1 MQFDYFII
9 GKSFNVIGELYLL
22 TLNRQAKTLSKSNLA
37 ALVCL
42 VQSKRHPIRNKVVVF
57 LSAKAGLRAKEIAH
71 LTWAM
76 MLNPDGGIGSHIALP
91 NSASKGSSG
100 RHIPINRDLRE
111 ALEALYAAQANGN
124 PKAVPSGFVIKT
136 ERQDHTTAQAIVNQF
151 IRWYRELGLIGCSS
165 HSGRRTFITNAAR
178 KISTVGGSLRDVQ
191 QMAGHKSLNTT
202 QRYIESDQ
210 LAQAKVVD
218 LI

>member
-1 MQFDYFII
+1 MI
-9 GKSFNVIGELYLL
+9 VL
-22 TLNRQAKTLSKSNLA
+22 
-37 ALVCL
+37 
-42 VQSKRHPIRNKVVVF
+42 

-76 MLNPDGGIGSHIALP
+76 ILSPEGRIGRHIALT
-91 NSASKGSSG
+91 NNASKGSSG
-100 RHIPINRDLRE
+100 RHIPINRELRE
-111 ALEALYAAQANGN
+111 ALEALYAVQANGE
-124 PKAVPSGFVIKT
+124 PMAVPTGSVVRT
-136 ERQDHTTAQAIVNQF
+136 ERQEHTSAQAVVNQF
-151 IRWYRELGLIGCSS
+151 SRWYREIGLIGCSS

-202 QRYIESDQ
+202 QRYIEVDQ
-210 LAQAKVVD
+210 QAQAKVVN